1 MNILLLDNYD
11 SFTYNLSQMI
21 EQIIGKTITIIQNDK
36 IQLSEVENFDKIVL
50 SPGPGIPSEAGKLL
64 DVIQKYAKNKPILGI
79 CLGHQ
84 AIAEA
89 FGGTLINTKKVTHGE
104 ATETKILK
112 ETSIL
117 FRNIPQNFKVGRY
130 HSWVVNGQTIPD
142 ELEITAI
149 DFEGNIMACEHRKY
163 PIYSVQFHPESI
175 LTPLGRI
182 ILGNFIM
189 S

>member
-21 EQIIGKTITIIQNDK
+21 EQIVDKPITILQNDK
-36 IQLSEVENFDKIVL
+36 IQLNEVKKFDKIVL
-50 SPGPGIPSEAGKLL
+50 SPGPGVPSKAGLLL
-64 DVIQKYAKNKPILGI
+64 DIIQKYAKTKPILGV

-89 FGGTLINTKKVTHGE
+89 FGGTLINTETVTHGE

-112 ETSIL
+112 ESSIL

-130 HSWVVNGQTIPD
+130 HSWVVNTQTTPD

-149 DFEGNIMACEHRKY
+149 DFNGNIMACEHRKY

-175 LTPLGRI
+175 LTPFGRT
-182 ILGNFIM
+182 ILSNFLL